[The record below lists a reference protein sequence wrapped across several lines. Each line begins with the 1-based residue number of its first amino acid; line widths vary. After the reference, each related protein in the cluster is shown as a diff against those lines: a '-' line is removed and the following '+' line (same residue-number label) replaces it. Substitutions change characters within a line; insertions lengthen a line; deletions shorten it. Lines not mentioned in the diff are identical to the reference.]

1 MKKMIAPII
10 VTVIVLFFLLF
21 YLGVLVMSMGESLG
35 TPIVAFLSLLIFIT
49 LGVMI
54 AMVYIL
60 FQRLKEIKE
69 EDTDDLSKY

>member
-21 YLGVLVMSMGESLG
+21 YLGVLVMSVGESLG

>member
-1 MKKMIAPII
+1 MIAPII

-21 YLGVLVMSMGESLG
+21 YLGVLVMSVGESLG